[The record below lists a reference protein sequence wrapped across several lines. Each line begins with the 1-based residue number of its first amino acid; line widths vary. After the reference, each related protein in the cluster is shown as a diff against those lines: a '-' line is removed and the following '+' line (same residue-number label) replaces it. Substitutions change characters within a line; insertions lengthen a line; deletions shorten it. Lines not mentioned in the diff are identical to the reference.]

1 MTQAEEKEGTNKIDL
16 FAKSRLAVF
25 AQATS
30 YTISILLVF
39 GFVSYYIDKKLG
51 TFPVIFII
59 GLAIAYPLTQFLLF
73 KKVKQFAKKLK

>member
-25 AQATS
+25 TQATS
-30 YTISILLVF
+30 YTIGILLVF